1 MEIKKL
7 ASKVIKIRLYTLF
20 YYDKPLLEAF
30 LNHYCQ
36 FDAVDEIIIQ
46 DQNYSVENTMFL
58 LKTVANYV
66 DKYAKKVVVLPSNF
80 KHIQGKNKRSQFL
93 TYDQPAI
100 RNRTIQ
106 FFKNEVF
113 IMGAL
118 DEVIY
123 GESYEYTD
131 KRLKEFERIASE
143 RAVKK
148 ECTVGY
154 LPLYSV
160 FQSGVFP
167 SDFDFKA
174 ISKPV
179 YKERI
184 FRFPFPFMHRGEI
197 VHDTSIDIQVEG
209 TWKRATISTCARSIS
224 EDKTGFGVEVPLKI
238 FHYHTLVHS
247 AYDSSEF
254 HPVDAGTMKDLG
266 IQPYYYLEKLE
277 KAGKPVANVVN
288 AVYEKWKAKIAEN
301 SVNGKPWFY
310 GFPYRWWWGKN
321 AEWFLY
327 KLTSH
332 LDPKEEP
339 EWFK

>member
-1 MEIKKL
+1 MK
-7 ASKVIKIRLYTLF
+7 LYTLF

-36 FDAVDEIIIQ
+36 FDAVGEIIIQ
-46 DQNYSVENTMFL
+46 DQNWSVEDTMFL

-80 KHIQGKNKRSQFL
+80 SHVQGKNKRSQFL
-93 TYDQPAI
+93 TYGQPEI
-100 RNRTIQ
+100 RNRVIQ
-106 FFKNEVF
+106 FLKNEVF

-118 DEVIY
+118 DEAIY
-123 GESYEYTD
+123 GESYQDTD
-131 KRLKEFERIASE
+131 KKLKEFMRVTEE

-160 FQSGVFP
+160 FQSGVLP
-167 SDFDFKA
+167 SSFNFGA
-174 ISKPV
+174 ASKPV
-179 YKERI
+179 YKERM
-184 FRFPFPFMHRGEI
+184 FRFSLPFMHRGGN
-197 VHDTSIDIQVEG
+197 VHDTTIDIQVEE
-209 TWKRATISTCARSIS
+209 TWKRATVHAGLRSMS

-254 HPVDAGTMKDLG
+254 HPVDTRNMKDLSL
-266 IQPYYYLEKLE
+266 QPHHYIEKLE
-277 KAGKPVANVVN
+277 RTRKPGANIDKN
-288 AVYEKWKAKIAEN
+288 AVYKRWVAKIAEN
-301 SVNGKPWFY
+301 RINSKPWFY
-310 GFPYRWWWGKN
+310 GLPYRWWWGRG
-321 AEWFLY
+321 ADWFLD

-332 LDPKEEP
+332 LNPEEEP
-339 EWFK
+339 AWFK